1 MIFFFMQN
9 NMEINV
15 KRWIQIQYVLQIEYR
30 WSFKMIFFIP
40 LSFSP
45 SIHHSH
51 TTTCTA
57 FSSSLPPFILSIHLL
72 IPPPPSICIIMF
84 FSFCSFAI
92 YTELWL
98 ILHNIYIYI
107 PVYVCV
113 NVSSYYDKINGCDFY
128 SSFVS

>member
-1 MIFFFMQN
+1 MQN

-40 LSFSP
+40 LSIPLSINSSFSYHHLHSLLFLP
-45 SIHHSH
+45 SSIHPFHPS
-51 TTTCTA
+51 
-57 FSSSLPPFILSIHLL
+57 FNSS
-72 IPPPPSICIIMF
+72 PPSICIIMF
-84 FSFCSFAI
+84 FSFWSFAI

-113 NVSSYYDKINGCDFY
+113 NVSSCYDKINGCDFY